1 MLDSQ
6 CPLAAPEARHCRSLP
21 LPARR
26 FLPPPPRPAA
36 CPQSP
41 RQPPAMDPGGDAKA
55 AKPKD
60 PRLEALKEECLKLY
74 REPPYLENHEAQGWM
89 GSGLLCE
96 GEPQEGGGEVP
107 GHPKTIH
114 QIGVDASR
122 WMGIPEPPWVVGW
135 RGCWSVQV
143 GRPWMGPPAW
153 GGGRAAPTHAWRGL
167 HHWGVPLVRQEDPE
181 RDGEPGV
188 PRAGGRGRQAPR
200 LGADAAPPPGRGHA
214 RGGWGDTALPWEPQS
229 VATPRLTTV

>member
-96 GEPQEGGGEVP
+96 GESQGGGGGAWTP
-107 GHPKTIH
+107 QNHPS
-114 QIGVDASR
+114 DR
-122 WMGIPEPPWVVGW
+122 
-135 RGCWSVQV
+135 RGCFPVD
-143 GRPWMGPPAW
+143 GNPRTPMGGGLEGLLVCAGW
-153 GGGRAAPTHAWRGL
+153 TALDGTTSLGGGGGRLPRTPGGDYIIGEFRWSAKKILNVTANQVYRGL
-167 HHWGVPLVRQEDPE
+167 ADEDDKPHGWGLMQHHPQAGATP
-181 RDGEPGV
+181 GE
-188 PRAGGRGRQAPR
+188 AGGTRLSRGSLSP
-200 LGADAAPPPGRGHA
+200 LLPP
-214 RGGWGDTALPWEPQS
+214 
-229 VATPRLTTV
+229 V